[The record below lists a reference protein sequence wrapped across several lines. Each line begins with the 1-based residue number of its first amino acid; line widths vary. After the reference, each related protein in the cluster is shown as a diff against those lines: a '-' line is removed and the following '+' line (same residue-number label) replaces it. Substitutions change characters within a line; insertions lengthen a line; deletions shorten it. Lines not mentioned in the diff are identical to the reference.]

1 MVCNSHDDRAP
12 EVQQLRD
19 ELAVLR
25 AEVSTLRQSN
35 EDLQIALETT
45 AAHGDCIEAEL
56 QSSNLRLQE
65 LLQHYKRQ
73 QQQLQTVLEMLS
85 RQKQDL
91 ELVLAVTVEH
101 GQVLEEE
108 LLTANR
114 QLKEQVSQHQNA
126 EAKLQS
132 LMQVLSREKH
142 DLENVL
148 RLIIEHG
155 DAVAEHWYDRAVE
168 ADRQAQVDDLT
179 QLANRRRFDAYLQ
192 VQVQEMA
199 RRGASLALLMV
210 DIDAFKL
217 YNDCCGHVAGDRCLQ
232 RVAQAMEQAA
242 RNPGD
247 LVARY
252 GGEEFAIVLPHT
264 TAPQAMIVAQRVRNA
279 IETLDLYHPQ
289 SPVGPRVTVSIGIA
303 GVVPA
308 RGDAA
313 ECEALLLSAD
323 RALYRA
329 KHRGRN
335 RAELAAAEAGDG
347 PGAIAADGP

>member
-1 MVCNSHDDRAP
+1 MVCNPQGDRAP
-12 EVQQLRD
+12 EVEQLLN

-25 AEVSTLRQSN
+25 DEVSTLRQSN
-35 EDLQIALETT
+35 DDLQIALETT
-45 AAHGDCIEAEL
+45 AAHGDCIEEEL
-56 QSSNLRLQE
+56 QSSNVRLQD
-65 LLQHYKRQ
+65 LLQQYKRQ
-73 QQQLQTVLEMLS
+73 QRQLQMVLEMLS

-91 ELVLAVTVEH
+91 ELVLAVTLEH
-101 GQVLEEE
+101 GQALEEE

-114 QLKEQVSQHQNA
+114 HLKRQVSQHQHA

-132 LMQVLSREKH
+132 LMQVLSREKN

-168 ADRQAQVDDLT
+168 ADRQAQLDELT
-179 QLANRRRFDAYLQ
+179 QLANRRRFDAYLL
-192 VQVQEMA
+192 VQLQEMA
-199 RRGASLALLMV
+199 RRGTALTLMMV
-210 DIDAFKL
+210 DIDAFKP

-232 RVAQAMEQAA
+232 RVAQAMERSA

-264 TAPQAMIVAQRVRNA
+264 TAAQAVTVAQRVRET
-279 IETLDLYHPQ
+279 IENLDLHHPQ

-303 GVVPA
+303 EVFPQ
-308 RGDAA
+308 RGDGA
-313 ECEALLLSAD
+313 EMEALLLAAD
-323 RALYRA
+323 RALYVA
-329 KHRGRN
+329 KDRGRN
-335 RAELAAAEAGDG
+335 RAEIATQEIEGT
-347 PGAIAADGP
+347 GAIAADDS